1 MCWAQLS
8 GSSASFPVFTDKPA
22 FSWWVGRGLGLVIS
36 WMNEKGLF
44 FLTVKF
50 QLINGEG
57 MEEIDGHHWANITVI
72 ILMGRGYQWMLKSVD
87 RAWWE
92 AGCVHGLRVSPKIFI
107 DCKRKNAIF
116 RVEIVSIYSS
126 LTKWSK
132 LMLPIR
138 HTDII
143 YSCYDTW
150 RRTHHFCDILAK
162 NAYSQFSHKK
172 TSDKLEL
179 WDILQ
184 DDWSKLTRS
193 WRTEESSKIR
203 GFEGDVGKLSAMWD
217 PALYLGTEKIIKGKT
232 GEVQIRSII

>member
-1 MCWAQLS
+1 MGWAQLS

-162 NAYSQFSHKK
+162 KCLNLIMKK
-172 TSDKLEL
+172 HQTDTTWGSSYKRLD
-179 WDILQ
+179 Q
-184 DDWSKLTRS
+184 HA
-193 WRTEESSKIR
+193 SKILR
-203 GFEGDVGKLSAMWD
+203 MRKARKDRNCHRVAQTKETWWLNATWYPGL
-217 PALYLGTEKIIKGKT
+217 EKGHHWT
-232 GEVQIRSII
+232 S